1 MHKCFPSFRKTKMVS
16 YLDDLELRSN
26 IEKTQ
31 DEIKRLEHLIL
42 VSLKYTRTVDMLKE
56 VVENLIET
64 YEFIILILLEYLVDT
79 EKIDEIPASVSKKC
93 EVVKENI
100 ELEEIEEHIDLYL
113 RMRKLLKT
121 DYDSINEY
129 RRHVTMKGVVEDKEM
144 NIDIDTVT
152 EYYREIK
159 ELFKRVKDLMQE

>member
-1 MHKCFPSFRKTKMVS
+1 MVS

-64 YEFIILILLEYLVDT
+64 YEFIILIFLEYLVDT
-79 EKIDEIPASVSKKC
+79 KKIKEIPVSISKKC
-93 EVVKENI
+93 ETVKEKI
-100 ELEEIEEHIDLYL
+100 KLE
-113 RMRKLLKT
+113 T
-121 DYDSINEY
+121 SF
-129 RRHVTMKGVVEDKEM
+129 T
-144 NIDIDTVT
+144 
-152 EYYREIK
+152 
-159 ELFKRVKDLMQE
+159 QENVLP

>member
-1 MHKCFPSFRKTKMVS
+1 MVS

-26 IEKTQ
+26 VEKTQ

-56 VVENLIET
+56 VAENLIET
-64 YEFIILILLEYLVDT
+64 YELIILILLEYLIDT
-79 EKIDEIPASVSKKC
+79 KKIEEMPISINKKC
-93 EVVKENI
+93 ETVKENI
-100 ELEEIEEHIDLYL
+100 ELKGIKEHIDLYL

-121 DYDSINEY
+121 DYKSINEY

-144 NIDIDTVT
+144 NINIDIVT
-152 EYYREIK
+152 EYYDEIK
-159 ELFKRVKDLMQE
+159 ELFKKVEELVQ

>member
-1 MHKCFPSFRKTKMVS
+1 MVS

-64 YEFIILILLEYLVDT
+64 YELIILILLEYLIDI
-79 EKIDEIPASVSKKC
+79 EKIEEMPTSVSKKC
-93 EVVKENI
+93 QTVKENI
-100 ELEEIEEHIDLYL
+100 ELKGIEEHMDLYL

-121 DYDSINEY
+121 NYKSINEY
-129 RRHVTMKGVVEDKEM
+129 RRHVTMKGVVEDEEM
-144 NIDIDTVT
+144 DINIDIVT
-152 EYYREIK
+152 EYYDEIK
-159 ELFKRVKDLMQE
+159 KLFKKVKEIVQE